1 MKNTKRIVFAVL
13 ALIVLAIIVTRAPT
27 GPKPVTGTGT
37 GDGFGGKDA
46 ISVTVTLKDGVIAH
60 VSAQGPKETQGIGS
74 VAIERMPE
82 AMVRGNTIMVD
93 GVSGAT
99 LSSTGILKAAEAA
112 LKAAGVD
119 PAKYKAAAVVQKAK
133 DETLEADIT
142 IIGAGGAGMVAAITA
157 ADAGK
162 SVILLEK
169 QAMVGG
175 NSVRSTGGMNAAHTQ
190 AQARNEFKETAGVEK
205 TLAVAAEKWSNNKVI
220 TDLAKKVNEQWTA
233 WKANPQGY
241 FDSAELMEL
250 DTLIGGHGINDP
262 ALVETLCSNT
272 PGAIEWLK
280 TAVDIDLSSA
290 GAAGGASVKRI
301 HRPLNEEKKVISV
314 GAYMVPKLEAACKA
328 RSNIKILMETTAMS
342 ITTDDK
348 GAVTGVLAEGG
359 AGNKVTIRS
368 KAVIVATGGFGA
380 NLDMVAKLKPEL
392 KGFMTTNAP
401 GATGEGILM
410 GQQVGAA
417 VVDMD
422 QIQIHP
428 TVQFDSSSLITEGLR
443 GDGAILVNKEGKR
456 FYDEVQTRDRVSAAE
471 IAQPESFAWLI
482 IDQKMVDESSVI
494 KGYINKGFTVK
505 GETCEELAKAI
516 GIPADAFVKTMND
529 WNVYVANRNDPDF
542 GRTSFTNPLDKA
554 PFYAIKVTP
563 GIHHTMGGLKID
575 AKARVLHKDGSVI
588 PGLFAAGEVTG
599 GVHGGNRLGGT
610 AVADFVVFGRIAGQ
624 SAATAFDEALEAD
637 VAIIGAG
644 GAGMVAA
651 IAAADAGKKVILV
664 EKQAIV
670 GGNSVRSTGGMNA
683 THTPAQDKNEF
694 KEQAGVEKKLSI
706 AAEKWADH
714 PVITALAN
722 KVREQWTAWQAN
734 PQGYFDSVELMQ
746 LDTLIGGHGTNDPA
760 LVETLCNHTAGA
772 IEWLKTAAGIDLTS
786 VGAFGGASVKRIHR
800 PLNEEKKVVS
810 VGAYMVPKLEAAC
823 KARSNIKML
832 METTAKTLMINDA
845 GGVAGIEA
853 TDKSGSKVTIRAKAV
868 VLATGGFG
876 ANLKMVARLN
886 PALAGFMTTNAPGA
900 TGEGIVMGQELG
912 AAVTGMKKI
921 QIHPTVQFD
930 TAALITEG
938 LRGDGAILVNSEG
951 KRFTDE
957 TGTRD
962 VVSAAEIAQ
971 PGSFSWLI
979 VDQKMVDAS
988 SVIKGYI
995 NRGFMK
1001 QGDSLEALAKVIEV
1015 PAEALSKTMKDWNSC
1030 VEAGKDPDFGRT
1042 SFAAPL
1048 DKAPFYAVKVTA
1060 GVHHTMGGLKIDP
1073 QARVLRGN
1081 GTAIPGLFAAGE
1093 ITGGVHGDNRLGGN
1107 AVADFVVFGRIAGQ
1121 SAASF

>member
-1 MKNTKRIVFAVL
+1 MKNTKRIVFAAL
-13 ALIVLAIIVTRAPT
+13 AVIVLAFIMTRVQA

-46 ISVTVTLKDGVIAH
+46 ISVTITLKDGVITQ
-60 VSAQGPKETQGIGS
+60 VSAQGPRETQGIGS
-74 VAIERMPE
+74 VAVERMPE
-82 AMVRGNTIMVD
+82 AMVRGNTITVD

-99 LSSTGILKAAEAA
+99 FSSTGILKAAEAA
-112 LKAAGVD
+112 LVAAGVD
-119 PAKYKAAAVVQKAK
+119 PAKYKAAAVVQKAA

-169 QAMVGG
+169 QSMVGG
-175 NSVRSTGGMNAAHTQ
+175 NSVRSTGGMNATHTP
-190 AQARNEFKETAGVEK
+190 AQDKNEFKEKAGVEK
-205 TLAVAAEKWSNNKVI
+205 TLAVAAEKWADNKTVTELANKVH
-220 TDLAKKVNEQWTA
+220 EQWAA
-233 WKANPQGY
+233 WQADPQGY
-241 FDSAELMEL
+241 FDSVELMEL

-262 ALVETLCSNT
+262 ALVETLCANT
-272 PGAIEWLK
+272 ASAVEWLK
-280 TAVDIDLSSA
+280 TAAGIDLASA

-314 GAYMVPKLEAACKA
+314 GAYMIPKLEAACKA
-328 RSNIKILMETTAMS
+328 RSNIKIMMETAAMS

-348 GAVTGVLAEGG
+348 GAVTGVVAEGG
-359 AGNKVTIRS
+359 AGNKITIHS

-410 GQQVGAA
+410 GQEVGAA

-494 KGYINKGFTVK
+494 KGYINKGYTFK
-505 GETCEELAKAI
+505 GETYEELAKTI
-516 GIPADAFVKTMND
+516 SIPADAFVKTMND

-542 GRTSFTNPLDKA
+542 GRTSFTDPLDKA

-575 AKARVLHKDGSVI
+575 TKARVLHKDGSVI

-624 SAATAFDEALEAD
+624 SASAAFDETHEAD

-651 IAAADAGKKVILV
+651 LAAADAGKNVILI
-664 EKQAIV
+664 EKQPLV

-683 THTPAQDKNEF
+683 THTPEQDKNEF
-694 KEQAGVEKKLSI
+694 KEQAGVEKTLTV
-706 AAEKWADH
+706 AAEKWAGH
-714 PVITALAN
+714 PAITALAN
-722 KVREQWTAWQAN
+722 KVREQWTAWQAD
-734 PQGYFDSVELMQ
+734 PKGYFDTVELMQ

-760 LVETLCNHTAGA
+760 LVETLCTHTAGA

-823 KARSNIKML
+823 KARKNITML
-832 METTAKTLMINDA
+832 METTAKTLMMNKD
-845 GGVAGIEA
+845 GSVAGVEA
-853 TDKSGSKVTIRAKAV
+853 EGKSGKITIRAKAV
-868 VLATGGFG
+868 ILAAGGFG
-876 ANLKMVARLN
+876 ANLSMVSRLN

-900 TGEGIVMGQELG
+900 MGEGIVMGQELG
-912 AAVTGMKKI
+912 AAVTGMKQI

-979 VDQKMVDAS
+979 VDQKMADAS

-1001 QGDSLEALAKVIEV
+1001 QGDTWEALAKAIEV
-1015 PAEALSKTMKDWNSC
+1015 PAEALDKTMKDWNAC
-1030 VEAGKDPDFGRT
+1030 VEARNDAAFGRT

-1060 GVHHTMGGLKIDP
+1060 GIHHTMGGLKIDP

-1081 GTAIPGLFAAGE
+1081 GSVIPGLFAAGE
-1093 ITGGVHGDNRLGGN
+1093 ITGGVHGGNRLGGN